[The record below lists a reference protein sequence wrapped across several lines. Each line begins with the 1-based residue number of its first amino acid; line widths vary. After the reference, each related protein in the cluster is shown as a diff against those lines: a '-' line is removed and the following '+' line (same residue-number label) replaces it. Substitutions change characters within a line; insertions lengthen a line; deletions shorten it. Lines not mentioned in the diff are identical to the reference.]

1 MKLVNFSITNYR
13 SIIQASRL
21 PITDSTILIG
31 QNNEGKSNILNALA
45 VAIACISPNVL
56 RFLRGRMIPA
66 STDILRLVQGNN
78 HYEWETDYPF
88 SLQERGSGMS
98 IFCLEFDFDVQ
109 EIQELQEKIKQKN
122 IKLSNNLK
130 LEIKIDENNRINY
143 KLFKKSRQ
151 NAWEIKSFA
160 EKNVLEIAY
169 FIGKRIDF
177 TYIPAIRTSNA
188 AINVVKSMVE
198 RELSTL
204 EENPQYIEALN
215 IIEQLQKPILE
226 RISDKITQPLQ
237 EFIPQIKKVEIS
249 IATEERRKALTGCQI
264 IIDDGTPTPIERK
277 GDGIKSLAAI
287 SLLRKNIIN
296 GKLAILALEEPES
309 HLHPSAIHLLKNV
322 IDELSTNHQVILT
335 THCPLFVDRVS
346 IRNNIL
352 IKNNEAKVAKNITEI
367 RDILGVRASD
377 NLMHAKLVLIVEG
390 EEDQITLTGLF
401 SYFSSL
407 LKESL
412 ENATLV
418 IDPLH
423 GASNLSY
430 KISSISA
437 SLCNIHILLDNDDA
451 GRKAFTDANAKS
463 LIRQADCH
471 FTNCDGMG
479 NSEMED
485 CLDIKIYQG
494 ILKEEYGVIID
505 MPDFKNNRSKWSE
518 RMQRVYQR
526 HGKLWN
532 ENIKREVNM
541 KIAYAAN
548 KNPKDSLNE
557 HKRDAIDALIT
568 ALEEKLQR

>member
-1 MKLVNFSITNYR
+1 
-13 SIIQASRL
+13 
-21 PITDSTILIG
+21 
-31 QNNEGKSNILNALA
+31 
-45 VAIACISPNVL
+45 
-56 RFLRGRMIPA
+56 
-66 STDILRLVQGNN
+66 
-78 HYEWETDYPF
+78 
-88 SLQERGSGMS
+88 
-98 IFCLEFDFDVQ
+98 
-109 EIQELQEKIKQKN
+109 
-122 IKLSNNLK
+122 
-130 LEIKIDENNRINY
+130 
-143 KLFKKSRQ
+143 
-151 NAWEIKSFA
+151 
-160 EKNVLEIAY
+160 
-169 FIGKRIDF
+169 
-177 TYIPAIRTSNA
+177 
-188 AINVVKSMVE
+188 
-198 RELSTL
+198 
-204 EENPQYIEALN
+204 
-215 IIEQLQKPILE
+215 
-226 RISDKITQPLQ
+226 
-237 EFIPQIKKVEIS
+237 
-249 IATEERRKALTGCQI
+249 
-264 IIDDGTPTPIERK
+264 
-277 GDGIKSLAAI
+277 
-287 SLLRKNIIN
+287 
-296 GKLAILALEEPES
+296 
-309 HLHPSAIHLLKNV
+309 
-322 IDELSTNHQVILT
+322 
-335 THCPLFVDRVS
+335 
-346 IRNNIL
+346 L

-532 ENIKREVNM
+532 ENIKREVKM